1 MTHVQLHLVW
11 LCRNIRNFHP
21 AWFVMVMAT
30 GIVSITFYLL
40 DFGVIAQPLFILN
53 LSLYSTFCLLL
64 IAKILFY
71 PRNLIIELRTLSQSW
86 LFLAFVAGT
95 NTVAVQLIL
104 FTQASGVASTLWY
117 GALFAWIIC
126 SGFIVLNTLIL
137 SQDSVMNSISGAT
150 LLLTV
155 STVSIVLPGSY
166 LLDMTTGNIGGF
178 SILWGMWILGCALYL
193 FVIYLIIRHLFSGCF
208 MVESWQPSY
217 WICMGAPAIV
227 TLAGAELL
235 IHLPRSL
242 YDDLGHIT
250 LVISLFAWVSGTLW
264 IPYLLVMDI
273 RKFTREPSTTNI
285 WIKIFPWVKL
295 VCRGKCRGYSID
307 AWSRVFPTGMYA
319 ACSFSLGKASGY
331 FFLESISFYWCWFAL
346 LIWLL
351 TAIGALGALM
361 ND

>member
-1 MTHVQLHLVW
+1 MTHAQLHLVW
-11 LCRNIRNFHP
+11 FCRNIRNFHP

-30 GIVSITFYLL
+30 GIVSITFDLL
-40 DFGVIAQPLFILN
+40 GFGVIASPLFVLN
-53 LSLYSTFCLLL
+53 LSLYSTFCLLF

-71 PRNLIIELRTLSQSW
+71 PRDLLAELRTVSQSW

-95 NTVAVQLIL
+95 NTVGVQLIL
-104 FTQASGVASTLWY
+104 FTQASTVANTLWY
-117 GALFAWIIC
+117 GALFAWITCI
-126 SGFIVLNTLIL
+126 GFIVLNTLAL
-137 SQDSVMNSISGAT
+137 SQKNVMDSISGAT

-166 LLDMTTGNIGGF
+166 LFTVTDGNTASF
-178 SILWGMWILGCALYL
+178 SVLWGIWILGCVLYL
-193 FVIYLIIRHLFSGCF
+193 FVIYLIIRHLFSGYF
-208 MVESWQPSY
+208 AVENWQPSY

-242 YDDLGHIT
+242 YADLGHIT
-250 LVISLFAWVSGTLW
+250 LAISLFAWVAGTLW

-273 RKFTREPSTTNI
+273 RKFTREPSKTNI

-295 VCRGKCRGYSID
+295 ACRGKYRGYSID

-319 ACSFSLGKASGY
+319 ACSFSLAKASGY
-331 FFLESISFYWCWFAL
+331 FFLESVSWYWCWFAL
-346 LIWLL
+346 LVWLL
-351 TAIGALGALM
+351 TAIGALGALI